1 MYISKQTDMKY
12 NLLSPFNVAHIFM
25 YLMLGLDNLLHF
37 SLEKT
42 DSFFLSSY
50 CLPVVFAYL

>member
-1 MYISKQTDMKY
+1 MYINKQTNMKY
-12 NLLSPFNVAHIFM
+12 NLLSPFNAAHIFM

-42 DSFFLSSY
+42 DSFS
-50 CLPVVFAYL
+50 VVIAYL